1 MKCVL
6 FFVTVLACAT
16 QALVAKA
23 AEDDTMTLPQAQAV
37 AKTERAKIA
46 QHTSAIAEARTR
58 LTRKD
63 LTPQERS
70 YANTVIEAQTRY
82 LKESTSRALRAEGAI
97 ARLEAEAV
105 QLAAS
110 VRHENGAQPSAPV
123 AEQKVAASE
132 PKKAA
137 VSTQAL
143 QVVTFKDGKTL
154 EILRYMEVEDQYS
167 LQTVDKKFKTVPK
180 DSVQSIEDKKPAQ

>member
-23 AEDDTMTLPQAQAV
+23 AENDTMTLPQAQAA
-37 AKTERAKIA
+37 AKAERAKVA
-46 QHTSAIAEARTR
+46 QHTAAIASAKTTLARA
-58 LTRKD
+58 D
-63 LTPQERS
+63 LTPQERK
-70 YANTVIEAQTRY
+70 YASAMVEAQSRY
-82 LKESTSRALRAEGAI
+82 LKEATSRALQAEGTI
-97 ARLEAEAV
+97 TRLEAEAA
-105 QLAAS
+105 QLAAA
-110 VRHENGAQPSAPV
+110 VHHENSAQAGVPL
-123 AEQKVAASE
+123 AEQKVAVNE
-132 PKKAA
+132 PRKAA
-137 VSTQAL
+137 TTTQAL

-180 DSVQSIEDKKPAQ
+180 DSVQSIEDKKTAQ